1 MIYLASWTNPARI
14 RDWLVGLVARLPA
27 RVQTK
32 LLAAFLT
39 IAGLLIVLGAVG
51 LQVLNGV
58 NGRTEELITLQRK
71 IAAYHQVQ
79 HDTTNQLYSI
89 STALLLQDD
98 RMLDAALRQLNQF
111 GYDLDRMEFV
121 AKDEAELLGEV
132 RKEYDRFTVTVTRVV
147 DVIRAGRTAEA
158 RGMQLAEIVPLA
170 DRLERMTNQ
179 LVNIAEADMVAAIDA
194 TGRTYLTSRI
204 IVIAF
209 ALGSLLLALGLGYV
223 ISWSLVAPVRE
234 IEARLRRIAAGEFG
248 QRVSV
253 ANRDEL
259 GELAGNVNQTS
270 EQLGRLYQE
279 IEARRLELSEAL
291 EQQTATGA
299 ILRVIA
305 ASPTD
310 IQPVLDTVAESAARL
325 CEAYDSL
332 ILLKEGETISLKAHH
347 GPMTISTGKYE
358 MTRDWVSSRAI
369 VDRVPVHVHDLL
381 DAADEFPAS
390 HEMALLEGQRSI
402 VAVPLLREGEAIGAI
417 AIRRLEVQPF
427 TQKQIDLLTTFADQA
442 VIAIENVRL
451 FDEVQARTRDLSE
464 SLQQQTATADVLQ
477 VISRSAFDLD
487 TVLDTLLEFGGHALR
502 CQLRCHLPVRWGQ
515 VARCGRLRQHSGRR
529 KGCHK

>member
-89 STALLLQDD
+89 STALLLRDD

-147 DVIRAGRTAEA
+147 DMIRAGRTAEA
-158 RGMQLAEIVPLA
+158 RDMQLAEIVPLA

-194 TGRTYLTSRI
+194 TGRTYRTSRI

-291 EQQTATGA
+291 EQQTATGD
-299 ILRVIA
+299 ILRVI
-305 ASPTD
+305 
-310 IQPVLDTVAESAARL
+310 VALANQCPAGVR
-325 CEAYDSL
+325 
-332 ILLKEGETISLKAHH
+332 
-347 GPMTISTGKYE
+347 
-358 MTRDWVSSRAI
+358 RAGRELGA
-369 VDRVPVHVHDLL
+369 VVQRRV
-381 DAADEFPAS
+381 
-390 HEMALLEGQRSI
+390 QRS
-402 VAVPLLREGEAIGAI
+402 VLVRRE
-417 AIRRLEVQPF
+417 
-427 TQKQIDLLTTFADQA
+427 T
-442 VIAIENVRL
+442 
-451 FDEVQARTRDLSE
+451 
-464 SLQQQTATADVLQ
+464 
-477 VISRSAFDLD
+477 SAFH
-487 TVLDTLLEFGGHALR
+487 GS
-502 CQLRCHLPVRWGQ
+502 
-515 VARCGRLRQHSGRR
+515 ARANTR
-529 KGCHK
+529 

>member
-121 AKDEAELLGEV
+121 AEDEAELLGEV

-158 RGMQLAEIVPLA
+158 RDMQLAEIVPLA

-194 TGRTYLTSRI
+194 TGRTYRTSRI

-234 IEARLRRIAAGEFG
+234 IEARLRQIAAGEFG
-248 QRVSV
+248 QRVDRRQPRR
-253 ANRDEL
+253 AWR
-259 GELAGNVNQTS
+259 
-270 EQLGRLYQE
+270 
-279 IEARRLELSEAL
+279 ARR
-291 EQQTATGA
+291 Q
-299 ILRVIA
+299 R
-305 ASPTD
+305 
-310 IQPVLDTVAESAARL
+310 QPD
-325 CEAYDSL
+325 
-332 ILLKEGETISLKAHH
+332 
-347 GPMTISTGKYE
+347 
-358 MTRDWVSSRAI
+358 
-369 VDRVPVHVHDLL
+369 
-381 DAADEFPAS
+381 F
-390 HEMALLEGQRSI
+390 
-402 VAVPLLREGEAIGAI
+402 
-417 AIRRLEVQPF
+417 
-427 TQKQIDLLTTFADQA
+427 
-442 VIAIENVRL
+442 
-451 FDEVQARTRDLSE
+451 
-464 SLQQQTATADVLQ
+464 
-477 VISRSAFDLD
+477 
-487 TVLDTLLEFGGHALR
+487 
-502 CQLRCHLPVRWGQ
+502 
-515 VARCGRLRQHSGRR
+515 
-529 KGCHK
+529 